1 VHLDDVSRIHV
12 GALDEEKVPAGAN
25 FITSIPVKFEHT
37 LGIAKQ
43 LFPEAVE
50 DGRLPISGRRT
61 LPLTIDIQATVD
73 AFGPLKEY
81 EEMIKSV
88 GGQYLRLLANKQ

>member
-1 VHLDDVSRIHV
+1 
-12 GALDEEKVPAGAN
+12 VPAGAN

-37 LGIAKQ
+37 LDIVKR

-50 DGRLPISGRRT
+50 DGRFPISGLRQT

-73 AFGPLKEY
+73 AFGPLQGY

-88 GGQYLRLLANKQ
+88 GGQYLRLLANQK